1 MLKWALILA
10 VVAVFASLLGLS
22 GLAGAAAWLAKLL
35 FYAAVAISLLFLV
48 LAVTIYRKAT

>member
-1 MLKWALILA
+1 MLKWALIFA
-10 VVAVFASLLGLS
+10 VVAVVASLLGLS